1 MASEGIANDHSSVW
15 CFHDQTPWP
24 TGSGLVPEADHD
36 LTESY
41 HGVKN
46 FVVHPDSSVT
56 RPPMELV
63 PPNSEFVNG
72 VACKDVTIDEEI
84 DLWVRIYV
92 PEIVKSSGQKLPVIL
107 YFHGGGFVC
116 LSPHARL
123 IHDYCESVC
132 RSTNVLLVSVNYRKA
147 PDYRIP
153 TQYEDAFT
161 ALKYLRSQAQLQHE
175 LEEVGSST
183 AAEAD
188 SRPEGLQ
195 LRQEEVEVEGEV
207 ESSEP
212 WLRCHADFSRCYYMG
227 DSAGGNLVHHLSVRA
242 ASEDLRPLQVCGQ
255 ILVQPGFGGVTRTP
269 SELYWA
275 FESSLSLRAIDLF
288 WKLALPVEA
297 QRNHPACHVFPKL
310 EELVE
315 LKVVLPDTLLV
326 MGGRDPLQDWEK
338 LYYDTQQRSCTKI
351 RLLKYDDAI
360 HGFNMN
366 PTNLWT
372 SPFLVELGRF
382 IGSSEA
388 VDQHHHRGNIS

>member
-15 CFHDQTPWP
+15 RFHDQTPWP
-24 TGSGLVPEADHD
+24 TGSSSGLVPEADHD

-46 FVVHPDSSVT
+46 FVVHPDFSVT
-56 RPPMELV
+56 RPPFELV
-63 PPNSEFVNG
+63 APNSEFVNE

-92 PEIVKSSGQKLPVIL
+92 PETVKSSAKKLPVIL
-107 YFHGGGFVC
+107 FFHGGGFVC

-132 RSTNVLLVSVNYRKA
+132 RSTDSLLVSVNYRKA

-161 ALKYLRSQAQLQHE
+161 ALNFLRSQARLQRE
-175 LEEVGSST
+175 LEEIGSS
-183 AAEAD
+183 AAD
-188 SRPEGLQ
+188 SRPEALQ
-195 LRQEEVEVEGEV
+195 LNLGGDAK
-207 ESSEP
+207 SSEP
-212 WLRCHADFSRCYYMG
+212 WLRSHADFDRCYYMG

-242 ASEDLRPLQVCGQ
+242 LSEDLRPLRVRGQ
-255 ILVQPGFGGVTRTP
+255 ILVQPGFGGATRTP

-288 WKLALPVEA
+288 WKLALPVDA
-297 QRNHPACHVFPKL
+297 QRSHPACHVFPKL
-310 EELVE
+310 EEMVE
-315 LKVVLPDTLLV
+315 LKVALPDTLLV
-326 MGGRDPLQDWEK
+326 IGGRDPLQDWEK
-338 LYYDTQQRSCTKI
+338 LYYDTQQRSCTNI
-351 RLLKYDDAI
+351 RLLMYDDAI

-366 PTNLWT
+366 PSNLWT
-372 SPFLVELGRF
+372 APFLLELGRF

-388 VDQHHHRGNIS
+388 VSTASA